1 MSRKRKLHQLTGQ
14 IKGCYPGQVNPKSQ
28 YQGQTFYCLEI
39 IVPSLFTP
47 TNQTLYAFPNLVA
60 QEILTTLEKQEF
72 KNKIYHFF
80 FEKRVRGWRLKD
92 WEELSNQ

>member
-1 MSRKRKLHQLTGQ
+1 MTQTRKLHQLIGQ
-14 IKGCYPGQVNPKSQ
+14 IKGCYPGQITSKSQ

-39 IVPSLFTP
+39 VLLSLFNP
-47 TNQTLYAFPNLVA
+47 TNQTLYALPNLLSK
-60 QEILTTLEKQEF
+60 EILTALEKRTYQG
-72 KNKIYHFF
+72 KKYRFF